1 MASIEGTIAPASS
14 MEIAQSNASNAR
26 TIDSLRPSPVA
37 GNVSAISSKQRNSR
51 AENISEM
58 RNTQAQIQDALNRL
72 RAHAKTPKNLNF
84 GLDQVSNRWMVTVR
98 DESTGKVVREVPGD
112 AVLKVAH
119 NIENLK
125 GILFDQVL

>member
-1 MASIEGTIAPASS
+1 MGSVDGTIAPASS
-14 MEIAQSNASNAR
+14 MEIAQANASNAR
-26 TIDSLRPSPVA
+26 TIESLRPASVA
-37 GNVSAISSKQRNSR
+37 GNVSAISSKQRSSR

-58 RNTQAQIQDALNRL
+58 RNTESQIQDALNRL
-72 RAHAKTPKNLNF
+72 RAHARTPKNLNF
-84 GLDQVSNRWMVTVR
+84 RLDQVSNRWMVTVR

-119 NIENLK
+119 NIESLK

>member
-14 MEIAQSNASNAR
+14 MEIAQANASQAR
-26 TIDSLRPSPVA
+26 TIESLRPSPVA
-37 GNVSAISSKQRNSR
+37 GNVSAISSKHRNSK

-58 RNTQAQIQDALNRL
+58 QNTEARM
-72 RAHAKTPKNLNF
+72 PKNLNF
-84 GLDQVSNRWMVTVR
+84 RLDQVSNRWMVTVR

-119 NIENLK
+119 NIESLK
-125 GILFDQVL
+125 GVLFDQVL

>member
-84 GLDQVSNRWMVTVR
+84 RLDQVSNRWMVTVR
-98 DESTGKVVREVPGD
+98 DEVSGKVVREVPGD

>member
-14 MEIAQSNASNAR
+14 MEIAQANASQAR

-84 GLDQVSNRWMVTVR
+84 RLDQVSNRWMVTVR
-98 DESTGKVVREVPGD
+98 DESSGKVVREVPGD

-119 NIENLK
+119 NIESLK

>member
-14 MEIAQSNASNAR
+14 MEIAQANASHER
-26 TIDSLRPSPVA
+26 TVESLRPAPVA
-37 GNVSAISSKQRNSR
+37 GNVSAISSKQSSSR
-51 AENISEM
+51 AQNISAM
-58 RNTQAQIQDALNRL
+58 RTTEAQIQDALNRL
-72 RAHAKTPKNLNF
+72 RAHARTPKNLNF
-84 GLDQVSNRWMVTVR
+84 RLDQVSNRWMVTVR